1 VVALIPLG
9 GGYRRAAADQASAEA
24 NAARMELAAV
34 QRSIEAT
41 ANADLSNSHTRLDAW
56 RNADA
61 SARSAGDAAERT
73 VRGYQLGQ
81 IDLSD
86 MLYARRQAND
96 ARRME
101 IEARSEADRALL
113 KIQIDSHSIWAPD
126 EAGHD

>member
-1 VVALIPLG
+1 
-9 GGYRRAAADQASAEA
+9 
-24 NAARMELAAV
+24 V

-41 ANADLSNSHTRLDAW
+41 ANADLSNAHTRLDAW

>member
-1 VVALIPLG
+1 MRA
-9 GGYRRAAADQASAEA
+9 RRSGS
-24 NAARMELAAV
+24 
-34 QRSIEAT
+34 SISRRT
-41 ANADLSNSHTRLDAW
+41 AW

-86 MLYARRQAND
+86 MLSARRQAND